1 MFQRL
6 IGGLISVNYR
16 SNGNDLNFM
25 NQDTYQYYFESMPE
39 NSIFMEYIIFPLI
52 IFLIILLIYQ
62 FIKKRIMKDDKNELE
77 SLKLLQELLEKGTI
91 NDDEFKKKKNKIISK
106 W

>member
-1 MFQRL
+1 
-6 IGGLISVNYR
+6 
-16 SNGNDLNFM
+16 M
-25 NQDTYQYYFESMPE
+25 NQDSYQYYFESMPE

-52 IFLIILLIYQ
+52 IFLIVLLIYQ

-91 NDDEFKKKKNKIISK
+91 NDDEFKKKRRTKLFQNGKCILKFDIKIKGKIIK
-106 W
+106 

>member
-1 MFQRL
+1 
-6 IGGLISVNYR
+6 
-16 SNGNDLNFM
+16 M
-25 NQDTYQYYFESMPE
+25 NQDSYQYYFESIPE

-91 NDDEFKKKKNKIISK
+91 NEDEFNKKKNKIVSK

>member
-1 MFQRL
+1 
-6 IGGLISVNYR
+6 
-16 SNGNDLNFM
+16 M
-25 NQDTYQYYFESMPE
+25 NQDSYQYYFESMPE

-91 NDDEFKKKKNKIISK
+91 NEDEFEKKKNKIVSK

>member
-1 MFQRL
+1 
-6 IGGLISVNYR
+6 
-16 SNGNDLNFM
+16 M
-25 NQDTYQYYFESMPE
+25 NQDSYQYYFESMLE

-91 NDDEFKKKKNKIISK
+91 NEDEFKKKKNKIVSK

>member
-1 MFQRL
+1 
-6 IGGLISVNYR
+6 
-16 SNGNDLNFM
+16 M

-91 NDDEFKKKKNKIISK
+91 NEDEFKKMKNKIVSK

>member
-1 MFQRL
+1 
-6 IGGLISVNYR
+6 
-16 SNGNDLNFM
+16 
-25 NQDTYQYYFESMPE
+25 MPE

-91 NDDEFKKKKNKIISK
+91 NEDEFKKKKKKIISK

>member
-1 MFQRL
+1 
-6 IGGLISVNYR
+6 
-16 SNGNDLNFM
+16 M
-25 NQDTYQYYFESMPE
+25 NQDSYQYYFESIPE

-62 FIKKRIMKDDKNELE
+62 FIKKRIMKDDKDELE
-77 SLKLLQELLEKGTI
+77 SLKLLQDLLEKGTI
-91 NDDEFKKKKNKIISK
+91 NEDEFKKKKYKIVSK

>member
-1 MFQRL
+1 
-6 IGGLISVNYR
+6 
-16 SNGNDLNFM
+16 M

-91 NDDEFKKKKNKIISK
+91 NEYEFKKKKNKIISK

>member
-1 MFQRL
+1 
-6 IGGLISVNYR
+6 
-16 SNGNDLNFM
+16 
-25 NQDTYQYYFESMPE
+25 MPE

-91 NDDEFKKKKNKIISK
+91 NEDEFKKKKNKIISK

>member
-1 MFQRL
+1 
-6 IGGLISVNYR
+6 
-16 SNGNDLNFM
+16 
-25 NQDTYQYYFESMPE
+25 MPE
-39 NSIFMEYIIFPLI
+39 NSIFMEYIIYPLI

>member
-1 MFQRL
+1 
-6 IGGLISVNYR
+6 
-16 SNGNDLNFM
+16 
-25 NQDTYQYYFESMPE
+25 MPE

-62 FIKKRIMKDDKNELE
+62 FMRKRIMKDDKDELE

-91 NDDEFKKKKNKIISK
+91 NEDEFKKKKKKIISK

>member
-1 MFQRL
+1 
-6 IGGLISVNYR
+6 
-16 SNGNDLNFM
+16 
-25 NQDTYQYYFESMPE
+25 MPE

-62 FIKKRIMKDDKNELE
+62 FMKKRIMKDDKDELE

-91 NDDEFKKKKNKIISK
+91 NEDEFEKKKNKIVSK

>member
-1 MFQRL
+1 
-6 IGGLISVNYR
+6 
-16 SNGNDLNFM
+16 M

-52 IFLIILLIYQ
+52 MFLIILLIYQ

>member
-1 MFQRL
+1 
-6 IGGLISVNYR
+6 
-16 SNGNDLNFM
+16 M

-39 NSIFMEYIIFPLI
+39 NSIFMDYIIFPLI

-77 SLKLLQELLEKGTI
+77 SLKLLQELLAKGTI
-91 NDDEFKKKKNKIISK
+91 NEDEFKKKKNKIISK

>member
-1 MFQRL
+1 
-6 IGGLISVNYR
+6 
-16 SNGNDLNFM
+16 M

-62 FIKKRIMKDDKNELE
+62 FIKKRIMKDDKDELE

-91 NDDEFKKKKNKIISK
+91 NEGEFEKKKNKIISK

>member
-1 MFQRL
+1 
-6 IGGLISVNYR
+6 
-16 SNGNDLNFM
+16 M
-25 NQDTYQYYFESMPE
+25 NQDSYQYYFESMPE

-62 FIKKRIMKDDKNELE
+62 FLKKRIMKDDKNELE

-91 NDDEFKKKKNKIISK
+91 NEDEFKKKKNKIVSK

>member
-1 MFQRL
+1 
-6 IGGLISVNYR
+6 
-16 SNGNDLNFM
+16 M
-25 NQDTYQYYFESMPE
+25 NQDSYQYYFESMPE
-39 NSIFMEYIIFPLI
+39 NSIFIEYIIFPLI

-77 SLKLLQELLEKGTI
+77 SLKLLQELLEKGAI
-91 NDDEFKKKKNKIISK
+91 NEDEFKKKKNKIVSK

>member
-1 MFQRL
+1 
-6 IGGLISVNYR
+6 
-16 SNGNDLNFM
+16 M
-25 NQDTYQYYFESMPE
+25 NQDSYQYYFESMPE

-77 SLKLLQELLEKGTI
+77 SLKLLQDLLEKGTI
-91 NDDEFKKKKNKIISK
+91 NEDEFKKKKNKIVSK

>member
-1 MFQRL
+1 
-6 IGGLISVNYR
+6 
-16 SNGNDLNFM
+16 
-25 NQDTYQYYFESMPE
+25 MPE

-77 SLKLLQELLEKGTI
+77 SLKLLQDLLEKGTI
-91 NDDEFKKKKNKIISK
+91 NEDEFQKKKNKIISK

>member
-1 MFQRL
+1 
-6 IGGLISVNYR
+6 
-16 SNGNDLNFM
+16 M

-91 NDDEFKKKKNKIISK
+91 NEDEFEKKKNKIVSK

>member
-1 MFQRL
+1 
-6 IGGLISVNYR
+6 
-16 SNGNDLNFM
+16 
-25 NQDTYQYYFESMPE
+25 MPE

-62 FIKKRIMKDDKNELE
+62 FMRKRIMKDDKNELE

-91 NDDEFKKKKNKIISK
+91 NEDEFKKKKNKIVSK

>member
-1 MFQRL
+1 
-6 IGGLISVNYR
+6 
-16 SNGNDLNFM
+16 M
-25 NQDTYQYYFESMPE
+25 NQDSYQYYFESIPE

-62 FIKKRIMKDDKNELE
+62 FIKKRIMKDDKDELE

-91 NDDEFKKKKNKIISK
+91 NEDEFEKKKNKIVSK

>member
-1 MFQRL
+1 
-6 IGGLISVNYR
+6 
-16 SNGNDLNFM
+16 M
-25 NQDTYQYYFESMPE
+25 NQDSYQYYFESMPE

-52 IFLIILLIYQ
+52 IILIILLIYQ

-91 NDDEFKKKKNKIISK
+91 NEDEFEKKKNKIVSK

>member
-1 MFQRL
+1 
-6 IGGLISVNYR
+6 
-16 SNGNDLNFM
+16 
-25 NQDTYQYYFESMPE
+25 MPE

-62 FIKKRIMKDDKNELE
+62 FLKKRIMKDDKNELE

-91 NDDEFKKKKNKIISK
+91 NEDEFKKKKNKIISK

>member
-1 MFQRL
+1 
-6 IGGLISVNYR
+6 
-16 SNGNDLNFM
+16 M
-25 NQDTYQYYFESMPE
+25 NQDSYQYYFESITE

-52 IFLIILLIYQ
+52 IFFVVLLIYHFFKQ
-62 FIKKRIMKDDKNELE
+62 RIMKDDKDELE

-91 NDDEFKKKKNKIISK
+91 NEDEFEKKKNKIVSK

>member
-1 MFQRL
+1 
-6 IGGLISVNYR
+6 
-16 SNGNDLNFM
+16 M

-77 SLKLLQELLEKGTI
+77 SLKLLQELLEKGEI
-91 NDDEFKKKKNKIISK
+91 NEDEFKKKKNKIVSK

>member
-1 MFQRL
+1 
-6 IGGLISVNYR
+6 
-16 SNGNDLNFM
+16 M
-25 NQDTYQYYFESMPE
+25 NQDSYQYYFESMPE
-39 NSIFMEYIIFPLI
+39 NSIFVEYIIFPLI

-91 NDDEFKKKKNKIISK
+91 NEDEFKKKKNKIISK